1 MEGTSSEAPTVLE
14 TNLDNELD
22 QKDDGKNDKKL
33 RTTEVE
39 KSIVTLS
46 LPRGLPLTSKIVWR

>member
-33 RTTEVE
+33 GTTEV
-39 KSIVTLS
+39 KKCSVTLS
-46 LPRGLPLTSKIVWR
+46 LPRALPLTSKIVWR